1 MAACSQLIASVES
14 LGVVHMQREILQG
27 SSLSPLLSTL
37 CVITLSFI
45 LRKIAASY
53 EWGDKELRINHLLF
67 LDGSKWFAQDKDQ
80 KHSLV

>member
-14 LGVVHMQREILQG
+14 LGVVFMQREILQG

-37 CVITLSFI
+37 CVITLSLI

-53 EWGDKELRINHLLF
+53 E
-67 LDGSKWFAQDKDQ
+67 
-80 KHSLV
+80 